1 MPVSRRDKKVEL
13 TQVLKHA
20 PKKKEHIAKVRQY
33 LDEYGRVY
41 VVTLQNPRTQKVSEI
56 RKSMVKIKLLFGV
69 NKVTT
74 LALGKTHED
83 SYRPKLH
90 LLSKYLKGQCA
101 LLFSRSSPSELREQL
116 DAFRSSE
123 YSRPGVLA
131 EQTVWIASGP
141 LPKFPH
147 SMEPVLR
154 QLGMPVKL
162 VKGVVHLERE
172 YLVCR
177 RGDVL
182 SPEQCR
188 ILKLFQI
195 EISEFRV
202 GLLAVW
208 TDGEGVEEL
217 TEKDSCM
224 MRTSLHPEVLVVCKQ
239 LDDGLYY
246 FIPQPYENKGESLVN
261 EAMEE
266 D

>member
-1 MPVSRRDKKVEL
+1 MLLRKKN
-13 TQVLKHA
+13 
-20 PKKKEHIAKVRQY
+20 
-33 LDEYGRVY
+33 
-41 VVTLQNPRTQKVSEI
+41 TLQSDPA
-56 RKSMVKIKLLFGV
+56 KSSHPKSFRNTKKHGENQLLFGV

-101 LLFSRSSPSELREQL
+101 LLFSRSSPAELREQL

-123 YSRPGVLA
+123 YSRPGVIA
-131 EQTVWIASGP
+131 EQTVSLKISSLTYRLYVTKLEIPIKVRRNRFEKRYLFVIATR
-141 LPKFPH
+141 
-147 SMEPVLR
+147 MRCTTV
-154 QLGMPVKL
+154 
-162 VKGVVHLERE
+162 
-172 YLVCR
+172 
-177 RGDVL
+177 
-182 SPEQCR
+182 
-188 ILKLFQI
+188 

-202 GLLAVW
+202 SLLAVW
-208 TDGEGVEEL
+208 IDGEGVEEL
-217 TEKDSCM
+217 AEKDSCM

-246 FIPQPYENKGESLVN
+246 FIPQPYEKKGESFVN